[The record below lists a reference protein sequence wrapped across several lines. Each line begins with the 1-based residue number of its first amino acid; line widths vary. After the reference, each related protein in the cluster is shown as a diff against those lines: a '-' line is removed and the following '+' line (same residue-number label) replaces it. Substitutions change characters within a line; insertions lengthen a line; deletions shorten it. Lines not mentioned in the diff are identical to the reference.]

1 MKNVDI
7 RNMVVWLK
15 MADGSMKPFF
25 SSLSCGYHLS
35 REPSQLQTVEIQ
47 RRQSL

>member
-25 SSLSCGYHLS
+25 RAYLVAITFLENPHNYS
-35 REPSQLQTVEIQ
+35 
-47 RRQSL
+47 